1 MKIAFFETDKN
12 EEKILR
18 DGLKNHTLL
27 FFKGILDNTNFSK
40 IRGFDIISVETG
52 SEVTEKIIKSI
63 GNLKMIAA
71 RCTGYDKI
79 DLAYC
84 KKNNI
89 IVSNVPTYSEHSVAE
104 HTFALLLSISRNI
117 TKTYN
122 RIHKNN
128 FSIEG
133 LEGFD
138 LNEKTIGVIGTGHI
152 GSHVI
157 RIARG
162 FEMKVLAFSRK
173 RDKHLEARLGF
184 KYVNLDKLLKK
195 SDVITLHTPLTRE
208 TEHLIDKKAIKK
220 MKTGVVIINT
230 ARGRIIDTPAL
241 VKALEDKKI
250 YATGLDVLEG
260 EELIKNK
267 QAHKKLNVKSFRQ
280 LAMDHKLLNRE
291 NVIFTPHIAFS
302 SRESRQKLLRETINN
317 IKLFLKNKII
327 NNVY

>member
-220 MKTGVVIINT
+220 
-230 ARGRIIDTPAL
+230 
-241 VKALEDKKI
+241 
-250 YATGLDVLEG
+250 
-260 EELIKNK
+260 K